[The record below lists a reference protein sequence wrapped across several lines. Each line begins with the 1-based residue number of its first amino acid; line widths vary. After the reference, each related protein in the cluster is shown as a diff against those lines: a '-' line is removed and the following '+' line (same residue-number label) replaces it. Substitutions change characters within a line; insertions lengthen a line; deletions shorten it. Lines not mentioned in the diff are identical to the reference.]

1 MATGIKIG
9 QRLEGKLGSYFIS
22 AQIAKNVWTA
32 THRSSQTGKVV
43 VKTAPAERF
52 ENERS
57 ILTLFQDR
65 PCIRQM
71 LDEIKGAPFMVLRH
85 LDVNLLSAS
94 AEKGIGGIDVKLVA
108 KRILQALHALHEEG
122 YTHTDIKPD
131 NILANYGKG
140 PLRFADIQLA
150 DLGDVCRINAAEYL
164 KIGKSGSHIGA
175 AIFRSPEAMLNLR
188 WGPSTDIWSFGATVI
203 HTYPPPPQL
212 ISLIWGLHYH
222 IFKPSPQDAGFE
234 DEEFLTHILIRQL
247 ATFGP
252 LPASYATLIADEDTA
267 RWDALGNAVQF
278 IWENERLK
286 PFVLARDECVT
297 EEDKEFILRIMKLDP
312 RDRPTAGGLLGDKW
326 FAGVP

>member
-32 THRSSQTGKVV
+32 TSSQTEKVV
-43 VKTAPAERF
+43 VKTALAERF
-52 ENERS
+52 ENERR
-57 ILTLFQDR
+57 ILTHFRDR

-71 LDEIKGAPFMVLRH
+71 IDEIKGAPFMVLRH

-150 DLGDVCRINAAEYL
+150 DLGDVCRVDPAEYL
-164 KIGKSGSHIGA
+164 KIGIAGSHIGA

-188 WGPSTDIWSFGATVI
+188 WGPSTDIWSFGAT
-203 HTYPPPPQL
+203 L

-222 IFKPSPQDAGFE
+222 IFKPSPQDADFE

-252 LPASYATLIADEDTA
+252 LPASYTTLIADEDTA

-286 PFVLARDECVT
+286 PFVSAKDECLT

-312 RDRPTAGGLLGDKW
+312 RDRPTAGELLGDKW

>member
-1 MATGIKIG
+1 MATGVKIG
-9 QRLEGKLGSYFIS
+9 QRLEGKLGSYFVS

-32 THRSSQTGKVV
+32 THRNSQVDKVV

-52 ENERS
+52 ENERN
-57 ILTLFQDR
+57 ILRNFQGR
-65 PCIRQM
+65 PYIRQM
-71 LDEIKGAPFMVLRH
+71 LDETKEPRSIVLKH

-94 AEKGIGGIDVKLVA
+94 AEKAIDSIDVKLVA

-122 YTHTDIKPD
+122 YTHTVDIKPD

-140 PLRFADIQLA
+140 PLRFADIELA
-150 DLGDVCRINAAEYL
+150 DLGDVCRINPSEYL
-164 KIGKSGSHIGA
+164 EIGLSGSHIGA

-188 WGPSTDIWSFGATVI
+188 WGPSTDIWSFGAT
-203 HTYPPPPQL
+203 L

-222 IFKPSPQDAGFE
+222 IFKPDPKDADFE
-234 DEEFLTHILIRQL
+234 DEVFLTHILIRQL

-252 LPASYATLIADEDTA
+252 LPASYATLVAEEDSS

-278 IWENERLK
+278 IWENDRLK
-286 PFVLARDECVT
+286 PFVMAKDECLT
-297 EEDKEFILRIMKLDP
+297 EGDKEFILKIMKLDP
-312 RDRPTAGGLLGDKW
+312 RDRPTAGELLADKW